1 MAKTPKSQGAGT
13 LTPNKLPIP
22 DVSRETFEKLEQFSA
37 LVEKWNP
44 HINLVSKST
53 IPDIWNRHVVDS
65 AQLFQFANYA
75 PKTWLDIGSGGGFPG
90 IVMAV
95 IALEKSPVTKFTF
108 IESDQR
114 KSTFLRT
121 AARELGLQVE
131 ILAERVEDVPP
142 QNADVVTARALAAL
156 SELFPYLQRHLADGG
171 CAILP
176 KGKTY
181 QDEIKAARQ
190 DWRFEIKSHPSMTD
204 QQAQILIV
212 KDIHRD

>member
-1 MAKTPKSQGAGT
+1 MTTSR
-13 LTPNKLPIP
+13 LPIP
-22 DVSRETFEKLEQFSA
+22 DVSRETFVKLEQFTA

-53 IPDIWNRHVVDS
+53 IPGIWNRHIVDS
-65 AQLFQFANYA
+65 AQLFQFANDE
-75 PKTWLDIGSGGGFPG
+75 PKAWLDIGSGGGFPG

-95 IALEKSPVTKFTF
+95 IAQEKSPNTRFTF

-142 QNADVVTARALAAL
+142 QKADVVTARALAAL
-156 SELFPYLQRHLADGG
+156 SDLFPYLQRHLADDG

-181 QDEIKAARQ
+181 QDEIRAARQ
-190 DWRFEIKSHPSMTD
+190 DWRFEIKYHPSMTD
-204 QQAQILIV
+204 QEAQILIV

>member
-1 MAKTPKSQGAGT
+1 MTSPR
-13 LTPNKLPIP
+13 LPVL
-22 DVSRETFEKLEQFSA
+22 DVSRETILKLEKFST

-53 IPDIWNRHVVDS
+53 IPDIWNRHIVDS
-65 AQLFQFANYA
+65 AQLFQFATAA
-75 PKTWLDIGSGGGFPG
+75 PKKWLDIGSGGGFPG
-90 IVMAV
+90 IVVAV
-95 IALEKSPVTKFTF
+95 IAQEISPETKFIF

-114 KSTFLRT
+114 KSTFLRA
-121 AARELGLQVE
+121 AARDIGLQVE
-131 ILAERVEDVPP
+131 ILAERVEDVCQ

-156 SELFPYLQRHLADGG
+156 SELFPYLQRHMSNGG

-181 QDEIKAARQ
+181 KDEIRAARL
-190 DWRFEIKSHPSMTD
+190 DWRFELSCHPSMTD
-204 QQAQILIV
+204 AQAQILIV